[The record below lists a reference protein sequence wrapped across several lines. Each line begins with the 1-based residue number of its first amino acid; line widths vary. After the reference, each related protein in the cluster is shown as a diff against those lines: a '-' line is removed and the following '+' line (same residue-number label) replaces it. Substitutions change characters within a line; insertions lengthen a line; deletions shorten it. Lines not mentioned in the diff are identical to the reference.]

1 MQHVD
6 AFAIFA
12 KVGELGSVSGAARSL
27 GIPKASVS
35 RTVSRLEASYGVLLF
50 DRSDRRLRLTEVGR
64 AFHQRCLRILDE
76 LFEAEAQIAAHRGL
90 PAGTLRV
97 GCSAAVARV
106 LLGSVSEF
114 LDLHPEIDLRLRV
127 ADRPLPAPHSLDVV
141 IHAGWLSDS
150 RLIVRKLSGL
160 DMSLVASR
168 QYVGRHGLPD
178 ELEDLETHRVLGNS
192 HPDIVSVEPGLLP
205 TRVPMLEISRGR
217 QRFLVPTSKRFASND
232 HHALLSL
239 VREGYAIAPV
249 ATMAIQSEPRSDD
262 IVRVMPSW
270 EVHDPPGIYALY
282 TERGAMTPKLK
293 VFLDFVTNLI
303 RRQKTST
310 ST

>member
-1 MQHVD
+1 
-6 AFAIFA
+6 
-12 KVGELGSVSGAARSL
+12 
-27 GIPKASVS
+27 
-35 RTVSRLEASYGVLLF
+35 
-50 DRSDRRLRLTEVGR
+50 
-64 AFHQRCLRILDE
+64 
-76 LFEAEAQIAAHRGL
+76 
-90 PAGTLRV
+90 
-97 GCSAAVARV
+97 
-106 LLGSVSEF
+106 
-114 LDLHPEIDLRLRV
+114 
-127 ADRPLPAPHSLDVV
+127 
-141 IHAGWLSDS
+141 
-150 RLIVRKLSGL
+150 
-160 DMSLVASR
+160 
-168 QYVGRHGLPD
+168 
-178 ELEDLETHRVLGNS
+178 
-192 HPDIVSVEPGLLP
+192 
-205 TRVPMLEISRGR
+205 MLEISRGR